1 MKFEDLPKIVINLK
15 RRPDRLEKFKGE
27 MDYMGWEFEVFDAID
42 TESYIGCAMSHK
54 KIAEDFLDKG
64 LDYLLVMEDD
74 SFFMPYSKKVIEEC
88 ENELNKLE
96 WDIFHFG
103 PSIHRPLKKYNE
115 ILVDL
120 TNLPP
125 KDEKIHRGIF
135 GTQAFILTKKSA
147 EIIVNWDTNQYIE
160 NSHKQIPI
168 DEYFD
173 KVLYRNVI
181 SFCPYFPIVTQ
192 RNDFSD
198 INKTFDNNH
207 YIYTYNWN
215 VYVPD
220 KLPTSMFDMNYCID
234 TRK

>member
-1 MKFEDLPKIVINLK
+1 MKLKDLPKIVINLK
-15 RRPDRLEKFKGE
+15 RRPDRLEKFKAE

-96 WDIFHFG
+96 WNIFHLG

-147 EIIVNWDTNQYIE
+147 EIIVNWDTNKYIE
-160 NSHKQIPI
+160 NSHKRIPI

-173 KVLYRNVI
+173 KVFLPSLTATKSYQTLSKCYKELKNQHPSLKWPQVI
-181 SFCPYFPIVTQ
+181 
-192 RNDFSD
+192 
-198 INKTFDNNH
+198 
-207 YIYTYNWN
+207 
-215 VYVPD
+215 
-220 KLPTSMFDMNYCID
+220 MNYEQQFFCNFK
-234 TRK
+234 TKKTYP